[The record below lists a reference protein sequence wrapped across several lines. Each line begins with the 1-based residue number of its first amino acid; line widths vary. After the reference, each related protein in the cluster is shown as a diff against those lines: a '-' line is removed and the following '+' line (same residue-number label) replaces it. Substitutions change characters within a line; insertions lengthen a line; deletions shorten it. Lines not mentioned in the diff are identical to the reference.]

1 MGKQINFYMSEH
13 IQEEFI
19 EYLKQN
25 QFKFLNSSADI
36 VNQLSS
42 SSIFSAYLYK
52 PDYGQIVMC
61 QDNKARIDI
70 LKSPVIEFSKTI
82 IKAEQKKIL
91 RGRLWISDQYYG
103 EEGNLIKKEK
113 VFVKDYQMLRRWIKK
128 YIPYQEIKKGEYLVK
143 EYINDELKELQ
154 DGGFALTISL

>member
-25 QFKFLNSSADI
+25 QFKFLNSSAGI

-42 SSIFSAYLYK
+42 STIFSAYLYK
-52 PDYGQIVMC
+52 TDYGEIVMC

-91 RGRLWISDQYYG
+91 RGRLWISEQYYG
-103 EEGNLIKKEK
+103 EEGNL
-113 VFVKDYQMLRRWIKK
+113 IKK

-154 DGGFALTISL
+154 DGGFAITISL

>member
-1 MGKQINFYMSEH
+1 
-13 IQEEFI
+13 
-19 EYLKQN
+19 
-25 QFKFLNSSADI
+25 
-36 VNQLSS
+36 
-42 SSIFSAYLYK
+42 
-52 PDYGQIVMC
+52 MC